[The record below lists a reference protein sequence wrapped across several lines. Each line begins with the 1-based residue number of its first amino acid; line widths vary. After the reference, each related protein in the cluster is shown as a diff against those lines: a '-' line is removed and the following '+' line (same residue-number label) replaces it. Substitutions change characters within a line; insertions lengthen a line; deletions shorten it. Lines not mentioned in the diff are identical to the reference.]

1 MSSEKKWQYN
11 SEEKKKLADHII
23 SLEKAALEK
32 WFKGDTSG
40 YAELWSK
47 KNFTYFDA
55 VVSKRVDDYKTI
67 SDFLK
72 TIEGKLFADKWD
84 FVDPRV
90 QIGKDMAVLTYQ
102 LFSKTSLLDMEYN
115 CIEVFQKEEDGIW
128 RVIHSTWSIIKPME
142 KNFKNVKKIV
152 WS

>member
-1 MSSEKKWQYN
+1 MQIY
-11 SEEKKKLADHII
+11 
-23 SLEKAALEK
+23 
-32 WFKGDTSG
+32 GP
-40 YAELWSK
+40 K
-47 KNFTYFDA
+47 KNFTYFDG

-90 QIGKDMAVLTYQ
+90 QIGKNMAVLTYQ

-115 CIEVFQKEEDGIW
+115 
-128 RVIHSTWSIIKPME
+128 
-142 KNFKNVKKIV
+142 
-152 WS
+152 